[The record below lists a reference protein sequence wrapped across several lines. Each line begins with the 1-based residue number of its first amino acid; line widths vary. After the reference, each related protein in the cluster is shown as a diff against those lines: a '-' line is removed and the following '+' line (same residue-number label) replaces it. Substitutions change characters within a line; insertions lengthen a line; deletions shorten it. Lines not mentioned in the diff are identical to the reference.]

1 MYFAGSEAADL
12 LSSGKRNGIG
22 IVSEGRDVTV
32 LFEKL
37 VFVLFKSKFQVK
49 PRPWGSDKT
58 FTNGLSIFYLPPQKK
73 KKV

>member
-12 LSSGKRNGIG
+12 LSSRKRNGIG

-49 PRPWGSDKT
+49 PRP
-58 FTNGLSIFYLPPQKK
+58 
-73 KKV
+73 